1 MPPVPTERIPVS
13 LPEAACIMVISPRG
27 TIVALDETLRAKIS
41 ETPRDM
47 TLGPDKAWRHV
58 VCTDSEV
65 RKLIEFFQTLAD
77 DFSMRGDS
85 RATVCA
91 QAVESARHG
100 LWTAGISNWRWLT
113 G

>member
-1 MPPVPTERIPVS
+1 MPVPANRIPVS
-13 LPEAACIMVISPRG
+13 IPEAACIMAISPRG
-27 TIVALDETLRAKIS
+27 AIVALDDTLIAKIS

-47 TLGPDKAWRHV
+47 TLGPDRAWRHP

-91 QAVESARHG
+91 QTVENARHA
-100 LWTAGISNWRWLT
+100 LWTAGISN
-113 G
+113 